1 MNTKPRHAARR
12 YLQSVL
18 CLYASTVMAQDPFE
32 PLAAET
38 RPLATR
44 WQTDYS
50 GALQLGLGYTSDD
63 NFMFGQY
70 NGLHEKG
77 STLIGHLQWNDFRS
91 GDSY

>member
-1 MNTKPRHAARR
+1 MNPRQRHIARC
-12 YLQSVL
+12 YLQTAL
-18 CLYASTVMAQDPFE
+18 CVYASTVMGQDPFE
-32 PLAAET
+32 PLGAET

-70 NGLHEKG
+70 NGLHE
-77 STLIGHLQWNDFRS
+77 
-91 GDSY
+91 